1 MITRPIVNQIYGSP
15 LFLVPRGS
23 FWNCQW
29 ITENGRSE
37 DQQLEAV
44 LWQVEFQHRA
54 RTLVFESPQTLEAF
68 LADEN
73 PVFEAERR
81 LITLARPYRQRIA
94 LTLDEVAAQAE
105 AQSPGTYQRLRG
117 GSKAHRV
124 FGGRIAANETTTL
137 AAPLFDLFGSDQLLW
152 CPKGLLDENYTY
164 HFVRSLQRDSAS
176 RDAFHRLPQ
185 TLIAPTRTTLN
196 RGRIPTA
203 YTVDLADGYYVLV
216 PADRGL
222 SSVVASAHHGRIQV
236 EVDDEFDYG
245 AYKNIQVDSFFIR
258 DTIQER
264 PKCCLDAKPTV
275 TDRSLAVDVLSAGS

>member
-1 MITRPIVNQIYGSP
+1 MITRPIVNQIHGSP
-15 LFLVPRGS
+15 LFVAPRGS
-23 FWNCQW
+23 FWNCKW

-54 RTLVFESPQTLEAF
+54 RTLVFENQQTLEAF

-105 AQSPGTYQRLRG
+105 VQSPGAYERLRG

-124 FGGRIAANETTTL
+124 FGGRSTDNETTTL
-137 AAPLFDLFGSDQLLW
+137 VSPLFDLFGSDQLLW
-152 CPKGLLDENYTY
+152 CPRGLGDPNYAY
-164 HFVRSLQRDSAS
+164 HFVKSLQRDNAS

-185 TLIAPTRTTLN
+185 TLITPTRTTLN
-196 RGRIPTA
+196 PGRIPSA
-203 YTVDLADGYYVLV
+203 YTADLPDGYHVLV
-216 PADRGL
+216 PADLGL
-222 SSVVASAHHGRIQV
+222 SSVVAAVHRGRVQV

-245 AYKNIQVDSFFIR
+245 AYENILVDSFFMR

-264 PKCCLDAKPTV
+264 PKCCRDAKPTV
-275 TDRSLAVDVLSAGS
+275 TDRRLTVDVLSAGS